1 MKEKRLFIF
10 VCFFFVFVVF
20 IVLWGLFIM
29 FLIVCLRHRAPGDA
43 EQLFALF
50 RAMVA
55 AIVFYDYVSVNIG
68 GVFVKRSEIDILACI
83 NVLKEHGGDASDLL
97 NTVRYG
103 THSFQRG
110 DTPKRVLDAM
120 L

>member
-1 MKEKRLFIF
+1 MKEI
-10 VCFFFVFVVF
+10 VYISFVFVCVGCF
-20 IVLWGLFIM
+20 QCVLGLFN
-29 FLIVCLRHRAPGDA
+29 IVSHNAFIFRHRAPGEV